1 MHAAICY
8 MFLYFSW
15 NNFSILPLNNVLFA
29 PTLKHSHF
37 PKPLQITR
45 NSHGQYQ
52 IRRRIKFNVD
62 VQNSLRWFIYKL
74 LEKDGLRLLQVSFT
88 YCSCSFNGI
97 QSFKYLTPQWLKNLN
112 VFIFYIVQLFSFD
125 ITIILSRFFGLMTFQ
140 YIFLILTK
148 TSLYPHDR
156 ILRIQIQN
164 INTCNKTWWIETTN
178 E

>member
-1 MHAAICY
+1 MVICHAQLHAAICY

-62 VQNSLRWFIYKL
+62 VQNSLRWFIWKL
-74 LEKDGLRLLQVSFT
+74 LEKEWLRLLQVSFT
-88 YCSCSFNGI
+88 YCCCSYYSFISCE
-97 QSFKYLTPQWLKNLN
+97 
-112 VFIFYIVQLFSFD
+112 YIANQNW
-125 ITIILSRFFGLMTFQ
+125 M
-140 YIFLILTK
+140 ILTK
-148 TSLYPHDR
+148 YQFDNMRSSISSDDIPIFMD
-156 ILRIQIQN
+156 
-164 INTCNKTWWIETTN
+164 
-178 E
+178 